1 MSSLHEMLEGAKTS
15 DAKIDFYDHIS
26 QVKAKAHKWL
36 AGIEKNGV
44 DHSKRLEDKLDQ
56 LIPDDFKRKLNPA
69 EIFILLYAVYLHDIG
84 YKDKDG
90 RIDPN
95 GHPLRSKESILENP
109 DEYLFGEFRPPHRP
123 KIVPYTAKAVA
134 EVCYGHAPENKC
146 PLERVPYDFDDEY
159 LCKENINLLRLTAL
173 LRLADEM
180 DQAYIRVDNGGIREH
195 IIAVIIKPGIVRW
208 RWDEIDYRIGEAL
221 SREVEK
227 TNDNLEPVNRW
238 LSLWNFPR
246 TTIVLDPPL
255 KRPRPPVKPKEYRE
269 YVPEH
274 YIEPYCHN
282 EGVKDNK
289 TKDRGFLHDFVHAWL
304 NDNDP
309 KRKYLAVLG
318 DYGIGKTS
326 FCYKFA
332 SDFIDSQYIPVIVAL
347 KTVQIKGWERAI
359 QEEVDSR
366 IRGKTGDI
374 VLILDGFDELA
385 ETSTRETIR
394 GEIKN
399 LSDAARSYKK
409 LILTSR
415 TQFFRSV
422 YEEKDILRY
431 EEDRKEVPIRLVPP
445 LFERIYISPFND
457 EQIKDYL
464 CRCLGESKAEEFWKD
479 TIEEVFDMKDLSRRP
494 ILLEMIVENLDAIIN
509 IKEGKVTQGRL
520 YRVITENW
528 KEREEKKTGWKIPGK
543 IMLFMEELAFLMF
556 TEGKNEYHFD
566 TLGDVV
572 DEHFSPETRANLG
585 LSEDELDYR
594 IRNCSFLHRN
604 DVEGKYSFAH
614 RSFMEYFVAC
624 KLSREIPQN
633 RAGEIKITD
642 EIALFVSE
650 FISAAVYERVKP
662 PAGVKVPADMVY
674 VPPGQFIMGE
684 GDGIRIRSIGE
695 GFFIDKYPVT
705 NAQFCAFLN
714 EKGNQSEGGKEW
726 INLEIFAHNER
737 CWIKKGGDRF
747 AVEPNFEEHPVT
759 YVSWYGARAYA
770 EWAGKRLPTEEEWE
784 KAARGIDGRVYPWGN
799 EFNKTRC
806 NTFESGIGRTTSVT
820 QYPSGISPYGCF
832 VMGSVWE
839 WTDSRYD
846 NIREQKVR
854 RGGSWG
860 VDPRYGARC
869 VRRFGGYPGDWGG
882 GRDPGLGFRCA
893 ELLPFDLLLFNPLLW
908 RRAGVG
914 SAGGGRN
921 IFDP

>member
-1 MSSLHEMLEGAKTS
+1 MLKGKKAKAV
-15 DAKIDFYDHIS
+15 DIGFYEHIS
-26 QVKAKAHKWL
+26 QVKKDARQWL
-36 AGIEKNGV
+36 EGIEKNGI
-44 DHSKRLEDKLDQ
+44 DHSERLEENLNL
-56 LIPDDFKRKLNPA
+56 LIPDEFKERLRLKPA

-84 YKDKDG
+84 YRNEKGD
-90 RIDPN
+90 IEAN
-95 GHPLRSKESILENP
+95 EHPSRSKKYILKNP
-109 DEYLFGEFRPPHRP
+109 DKYLFGPFRIPGRE
-123 KIVPYTAKAVA
+123 IQVAKVVA
-134 EVCYGHAPENKC
+134 DVCNGHAHEKIC
-146 PLERVPYDFDDEY
+146 PLYSILNDEGDACLCSYSFNPRRV
-159 LCKENINLLRLTAL
+159 TAL
-173 LRLADEM
+173 LRLADET
-180 DQAYIRVDNGGIREH
+180 DQAYIRLGNNEDIRQYINLPEIKDGK
-195 IIAVIIKPGIVRW
+195 IILHWHGDKSV
-208 RWDEIDYRIGEAL
+208 GEAVFD
-221 SREVEK
+221 EAQKINE
-227 TNDNLEPVNRW
+227 NLELANDVLLEWGLPKTYVVIEPLVKKSLPQPPEPVDYKK
-238 LSLWNFPR
+238 
-246 TTIVLDPPL
+246 II
-255 KRPRPPVKPKEYRE
+255 
-269 YVPEH
+269 PEH
-274 YIEPYCHN
+274 YIDPYCH
-282 EGVKDNK
+282 EEVKDNK
-289 TKDRGFLHDFVHAWL
+289 TKDRGFLKDFVHAWL

-332 SDFIDSQYIPVIVAL
+332 SDLIDSQYIPVVVAL
-347 KTVQIKGWERAI
+347 KTVQIKGWERTI

-366 IRGKTGDI
+366 TRGKTGDI

-394 GEIKN
+394 REIKT
-399 LSDAARSYKK
+399 LSDAARSYRK

-422 YEEKDILRY
+422 YEEKDILRH
-431 EEDRKEVPIRLVPP
+431 EEDRKEVPTRLVPP

-464 CRCLGESKAEEFWKD
+464 RRCLGESKAEEFWKD

-509 IKEGKVTQGRL
+509 IKEGKVTPGRL

-528 KEREEKKTGWKIPGK
+528 KEREERKTGWKVPVK

-572 DEHFSPETRANLG
+572 DEHFNPETRANLR

-604 DVEGKYSFAH
+604 DSEGHYSFAH

-674 VPPGQFIMGE
+674 VPPGQFIMGS
-684 GDGIRIRSIGE
+684 GDNIRIVSLDK
-695 GFFIDKYPVT
+695 GFFIDKYPAT
-705 NAQFCAFLN
+705 NARFCAFLN
-714 EKGNQSEGGKEW
+714 EKGNQSEGGQEW
-726 INLEIFAHNER
+726 IDLEGSYQKER
-737 CWIKKGGDRF
+737 CRIKKEGDCF
-747 AVEPNFEEHPVT
+747 AVEPNFEEHPVI
-759 YVSWYGARAYA
+759 YVSWYGAKAYA

-799 EFNKTRC
+799 EFDKDRC
-806 NTFESGIGRTTSVT
+806 NILESKNEGTTPVNK
-820 QYPSGISPYGCF
+820 YVVGISPFGCYD
-832 VMGSVWE
+832 MAGNVWE
-839 WTDSRYD
+839 WTDSWYD
-846 NIREQKVR
+846 NEKKQKVL
-854 RGGSWG
+854 RGGSWSLFQLL
-860 VDPRYGARC
+860 ARC
-869 VRRFGGYPGDWGG
+869 AYRFRNDPD
-882 GRDPGLGFRCA
+882 GRDFLYGFRCA
-893 ELLPFDLLLFNPLLW
+893 RTITL
-908 RRAGVG
+908 
-914 SAGGGRN
+914 
-921 IFDP
+921 